1 MAAAWTDERME
12 KINSNGSDPLDSV
25 ILRFA
30 KNAAT
35 RYGKSPNSNGKP
47 VGNSNFTSGS
57 ESKREAIV

>member
-12 KINSNGSDPLDSV
+12 KIAGNGSKPLDSV

-35 RYGKSPNSNGKP
+35 RYGKSQNSNG
-47 VGNSNFTSGS
+47 
-57 ESKREAIV
+57 

>member
-12 KINSNGSDPLDSV
+12 KIAGNRYDPLDSV

-35 RYGKSPNSNGKP
+35 RYGKSQNSNG
-47 VGNSNFTSGS
+47 
-57 ESKREAIV
+57 

>member
-12 KINSNGSDPLDSV
+12 KIASNGSDPLDSV

-35 RYGKSPNSNGKP
+35 GYGKSQNSDG
-47 VGNSNFTSGS
+47 
-57 ESKREAIV
+57 

>member
-1 MAAAWTDERME
+1 ME
-12 KINSNGSDPLDSV
+12 KIASNGSDPLDSV

-35 RYGKSPNSNGKP
+35 RYGKSQNSNGKP
-47 VGNSNFTSGS
+47 VGNGNFTSGS